1 MSWLLSELGRRVVVM
16 WDVPFFKSANIL
28 AVGITTKD
36 STVHNRNWYTELEKS
51 SYSPGLNFNRGIYES
66 TCNEVMIADENI
78 EVLGTM
84 GTGRTPE
91 VNITVR
97 PKRQ

>member
-1 MSWLLSELGRRVVVM
+1 MSWLLSELGRRVVVL

-36 STVHNRNWYTELEKS
+36 STVHNSKWYTQIEKS
-51 SYSPGLNFNRGIYES
+51 SYSPDLNFNRGLYS
-66 TCNEVMIADENI
+66 GTCNEVMIADECI
-78 EVLGTM
+78 EVLGIM
-84 GTGRTPE
+84 GTGRSPE

-97 PKRQ
+97 SKLQ

>member
-1 MSWLLSELGRRVVVM
+1 MSGLLSELGRRVVVM
-16 WDVPFFKSANIL
+16 WGVPFFKLDNIL
-28 AVGITTKD
+28 AVGISKD
-36 STVHNRNWYTELEKS
+36 STVHNTKWYTEIEKS
-51 SYSPGLNFNRGIYES
+51 SYSPDLTFKRGIYYD
-66 TCNEVMIADENI
+66 TCNEVMIADECI

-97 PKRQ
+97 SKLQ

>member
-1 MSWLLSELGRRVVVM
+1 MGRRVVVM
-16 WDVPFFKSANIL
+16 WDVPFFQSANIL
-28 AVGITTKD
+28 AVGITPME
-36 STVHNRNWYTELEKS
+36 STVHNRKWYAELENS
-51 SYSPGLNFNRGIYES
+51 SYSPDLNFKRGIFYH
-66 TCNEVMIADENI
+66 TANEVVIADECI

-97 PKRQ
+97 SKLQ